1 MLADIGFDRL
11 KLGFQQVEALL
22 PRLDARLAITSG
34 YLERDELK
42 APGWHRLERRDREGW
57 AADLFERAGDI

>member
-1 MLADIGFDRL
+1 MVIANVALDV
-11 KLGFQQVEALL
+11 VEPLQ

-34 YLERDELK
+34 YLERDELC

-57 AADLFERAGDI
+57 AADLFERDGT